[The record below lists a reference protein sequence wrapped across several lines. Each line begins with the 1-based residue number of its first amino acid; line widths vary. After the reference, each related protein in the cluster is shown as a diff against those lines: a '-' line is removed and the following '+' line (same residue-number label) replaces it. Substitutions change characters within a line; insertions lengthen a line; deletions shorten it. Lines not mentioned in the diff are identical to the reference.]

1 MYICNMH
8 KCAHFDDDFGDNDV
22 FSRWTFR
29 HFGSKEPKRDIESGI
44 KIAWSENG
52 SEFLM
57 SKKTKALD
65 AQRSDN

>member
-57 SKKTKALD
+57 SKRTKTLY